1 VGSRIVITPAPM
13 EIGIY
18 GAEWQAV
25 CDEVDAAGLEATLER
40 PIERRDTVHVILE
53 TSIAVTATKSLDVV
67 IEILRKRLRRRDRHR
82 PSVIVYGPGGEV
94 LTRIELPKLDSEKPG
109 DSS

>member
-1 VGSRIVITPAPM
+1 MGSRIVITPAPM

-25 CDEVDAAGLEATLER
+25 CDDVDAAGLEATLER
-40 PIERRDTVHVILE
+40 PDTVHVILE